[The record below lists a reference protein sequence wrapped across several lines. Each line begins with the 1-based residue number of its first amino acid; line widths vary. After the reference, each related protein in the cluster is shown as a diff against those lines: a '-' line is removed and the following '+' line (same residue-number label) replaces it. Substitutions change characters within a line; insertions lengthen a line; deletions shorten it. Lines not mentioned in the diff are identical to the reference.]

1 MSEVPLYGTTLQ
13 GYLAHNPPSPP
24 KNPTIGLY
32 LGSYGGP
39 RGGGLFLMGE
49 VPLYLF
55 ASSLYLR
62 FRTVVSSL
70 DFRGLARS
78 LGLILSSLN
87 FRSLARILGLVPCG
101 LERSTHGSS
110 VRLHERGQMRV

>member
-78 LGLILSSLN
+78 LGL
-87 FRSLARILGLVPCG
+87 VPCG